1 MTDLVWKLFE
11 KSGSVNYYNLY
22 KCLQKVDEYEDFD
35 DEDDCSELQEE
46 KINMAQS

>member
-22 KCLQKVDEYEDFD
+22 KCLEKVVEWEDFD
-35 DEDDCSELQEE
+35 YEEDYSELQEK
-46 KINMAQS
+46 KINVAHN